1 MPVDSVKVLSRGQ
14 AYCLDEEAQYAI
26 PAILASALEAFP
38 LFFYRA

>member
-26 PAILASALEAFP
+26 PAILACALEAFP
-38 LFFYRA
+38 LFLYRA